1 MASQGPE
8 NSYATLYALIFPNS
22 RVVRKNQKSLVGLI
36 YPVRTVERMDEGGG
50 HPQPSP
56 HGRIHGVS

>member
-36 YPVRTVERMDEGGG
+36 YPVRTVERMDARTEPTWTYLRRVLTG
-50 HPQPSP
+50 
-56 HGRIHGVS
+56 